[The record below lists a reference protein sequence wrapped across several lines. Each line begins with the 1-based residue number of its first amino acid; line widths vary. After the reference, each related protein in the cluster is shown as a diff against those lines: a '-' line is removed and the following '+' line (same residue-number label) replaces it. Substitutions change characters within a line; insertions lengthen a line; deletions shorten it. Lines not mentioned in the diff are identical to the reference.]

1 MELLRPFGAPDLDAD
16 YASALHRKITD
27 GTDDGRRLRRTI
39 DWLDLAW
46 RNTESM
52 NQDIRIFALRAGY
65 EVLFDDDDTFSVRD
79 KLSAL
84 IDSPDE
90 PRAPR
95 SWTSRAGHP
104 QTAELTGVA
113 WWFQQFA
120 FLRNA
125 LAHGH
130 LIDAQRYVHEDVS
143 HVLLAELRLRLAIRE
158 FVTRAGNEEL
168 RHRPTLRAALRRLAE
183 LDASSTGE

>member
-1 MELLRPFGAPDLDAD
+1 
-16 YASALHRKITD
+16 
-27 GTDDGRRLRRTI
+27 
-39 DWLDLAW
+39 
-46 RNTESM
+46 M
-52 NQDIRIFALRAGY
+52 NQDVRIFALRAGY

-79 KLSAL
+79 KVSAL
-84 IDSPDE
+84 IDAPDE

-104 QTAELTGVA
+104 QTAELTAVA

-130 LIDAQRYVHEDVS
+130 LIAAQRYVHEDVS
-143 HVLLAELRLRLAIRE
+143 HVLLAELRLRLATRE
-158 FVTRAGNEEL
+158 FVTQDGNEDL
-168 RHRPTLRAALRRLAE
+168 RHTPTLRAAYRRLDE
-183 LDASSTGE
+183 LGADTTAK